1 MDLEDIMFSEISQA
15 QTNNSGTHLHIES
28 NNFELIEAE
37 MKSSYQGIGIGEMGW
52 YSKGINFWL

>member
-1 MDLEDIMFSEISQA
+1 MFSEISQA